1 MINKIY
7 YWFHRLTSKT
17 EQRGQYS
24 AGHWQE
30 KVRQEALS
38 LCRDTKG
45 RVLDVGCGEGLFLV
59 QLKAQNPVLEIWGI
73 DNNALRIEEAKRKCK
88 EKDFQNINLTLEDSS
103 KLNFEDE
110 YFDTIVCINV
120 FFNLRS
126 FALVKQTLQE
136 LKRVCKKTGRII
148 FDFRN
153 RNNPLLLFKYS
164 LARFY
169 DSTVKDLPLKTY
181 SPGQIQSLLKDLG
194 LEIVEKKFIGSP
206 LKNFAAVI
214 VLEVRRQC

>member
-24 AGHWQE
+24 AGRWQE

-38 LCRDTKG
+38 LCRGTKG
-45 RVLDVGCGEGLFLV
+45 RVLDVGCGEGLFLIR
-59 QLKAQNPVLEIWGI
+59 LKAQNPGLEIWGI
-73 DNNALRIEEAKRKCK
+73 DNNIARIEEAKRKSR
-88 EKDFQNINLTLEDSS
+88 EKNLQDINLNAGNSTNLAF
-103 KLNFEDE
+103 KDE
-110 YFDTIVCINV
+110 YFDAVVCINV

-126 FALVKQTLQE
+126 FALVKQTLE
-136 LKRVCKKTGRII
+136 EMKRVCKKSGRII

-181 SPGQIQSLLKDLG
+181 SPGQIHSLLKDLG
-194 LEIVEKKFIGSP
+194 LEAIEEKFIGSP
-206 LKNFAAVI
+206 LKSLAAII